1 MKAVQGVVITTDQN
15 RIDVDIVI
23 QYLTQEAYWSK
34 GRSPQAIRKSMQH
47 SLCFGVLHEQKTIGF
62 ARVLTDYA
70 TVYYL
75 CDLFL
80 LPQYQKRGI
89 GPMLIQKIVDH
100 PQLKDLY
107 ALLLT
112 RDAHGLYERFGFSN
126 AEAITSRFM
135 FRKSDALD

>member
-1 MKAVQGVVITTDQN
+1 MKDGRDVVITTDQN
-15 RIDVDIVI
+15 RIDVETVI

-47 SLCFGVLHEQKTIGF
+47 SLCFGVLHAQKTIGF

-80 LPQYQKRGI
+80 LPQYQNRGI
-89 GPMLIQKIVDH
+89 GPVLIQKIVDH
-100 PQLKDLY
+100 PQLKHLY
-107 ALLLT
+107 AMLLT

-126 AEAITSRFM
+126 AEAFTSRFM
-135 FRKSDALD
+135 FRRAEA